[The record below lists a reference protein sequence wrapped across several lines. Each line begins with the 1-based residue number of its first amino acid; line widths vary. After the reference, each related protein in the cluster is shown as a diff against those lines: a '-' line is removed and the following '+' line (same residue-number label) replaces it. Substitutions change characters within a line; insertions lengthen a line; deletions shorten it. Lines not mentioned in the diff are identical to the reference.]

1 MQGKLWMDVL
11 FGNKCMRASITYGKS
26 CMQNLMGLNPRGINE
41 NQLGAQ
47 APRCPKHFIAV

>member
-1 MQGKLWMDVL
+1 MEAKLWMYVL

-41 NQLGAQ
+41 KPA
-47 APRCPKHFIAV
+47 RCPGT